1 MAILA
6 RTREHYTVTRGG
18 VLGGGVGLVMTHTAP
33 TVAAMSVSHRRGR
46 GKPSLGGG
54 HSHGDTSHLKKVEI
68 KSEQTKSTSNTQ
80 EFNTTLLVTA
90 SGFCSNNLQINS
102 QDMKR
107 LEAL

>member
-33 TVAAMSVSHRRGR
+33 TVAAMSVSHRRGG

-54 HSHGDTSHLKKVEI
+54 HSHGNTSHLQKRNNKQIETN
-68 KSEQTKSTSNTQ
+68 KLTCQT
-80 EFNTTLLVTA
+80 LH
-90 SGFCSNNLQINS
+90 
-102 QDMKR
+102 
-107 LEAL
+107 

>member
-54 HSHGDTSHLKKVEI
+54 HSHGDTSHLKKVKI
-68 KSEQTKSTSNTQ
+68 KFGLEQRQTKSTSNTQ
-80 EFNTTLLVTA
+80 SSIQLYW
-90 SGFCSNNLQINS
+90 SLQVVSAPTIF
-102 QDMKR
+102 K
-107 LEAL
+107 